1 MATLLLT
8 DKAVKPTD
16 EFIFQIIGDTEL
28 LWKQML
34 SYLYDHNKDI
44 SIVWKYSDCG
54 KEWFCQ
60 GRKKKKSL
68 FWIQIREMNN
78 FSIGFPFGDKAEPAI
93 LQSDLPEDIKND
105 FMKATR
111 FNTTRYI
118 PVKVQDSSDLENV
131 KKLIDLKIRN

>member
-16 EFIFQIIGDTEL
+16 EIIFSIIGETEL

-44 SIVWKYSDCG
+44 SVEWKYSDCG

-68 FWIQIREMNN
+68 FWIQIREYNC
-78 FSIGFPFGDKAEPAI
+78 FSIGFPFGNKAEPAI
-93 LQSDLPEDIKND
+93 LESDLPERIKNE
-105 FMKATR
+105 FMQATR
-111 FNTTRYI
+111 FSTTRYI
-118 PVKVQDSSDLENV
+118 PVIVHDSTDLENV
-131 KKLIDLKIRN
+131 KKLIDLKVKY